1 MRRLVCVAEMP
12 DRGRSS
18 KSALAKGRDWYL
30 GWNCIRNPSA
40 QYAAEPSTPVRV
52 AIGAERPCDMNPAM
66 SIQARQ
72 ISRQYN
78 SPSGANDIRH
88 KRLKAM
94 RASHRFHSF
103 HDVTHLTCPCGRQ
116 S

>member
-1 MRRLVCVAEMP
+1 MQAPLVPSAIDPVGVCFRPLAAFCETFLFSPVLVCVRVCVHVFVNDVPVRRLVCVAEMP

-40 QYAAEPSTPVRV
+40 QYAADPSTPVRV

-66 SIQARQ
+66 SI
-72 ISRQYN
+72 
-78 SPSGANDIRH
+78 
-88 KRLKAM
+88 
-94 RASHRFHSF
+94 
-103 HDVTHLTCPCGRQ
+103 
-116 S
+116 